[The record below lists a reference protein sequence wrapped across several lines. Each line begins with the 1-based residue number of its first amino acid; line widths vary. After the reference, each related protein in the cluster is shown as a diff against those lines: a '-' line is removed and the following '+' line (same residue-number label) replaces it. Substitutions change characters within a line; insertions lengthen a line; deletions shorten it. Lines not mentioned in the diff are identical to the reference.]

1 MLGIAPANSPARVSR
16 RGASSAVP
24 LSEPFPLNRRGRAR
38 LPVNRDLRHQTVV
51 ALVAIATLA
60 GAVVRIAVNRDL
72 SLDEVRTA
80 DLAHLSFGALITKL
94 AHAGVQP
101 PLHPVLEWLVVRV
114 LGGGEFALRVP
125 SLVAGVALIPVAS
138 WLANELFD
146 RRAAIAAALF
156 AAIAPA
162 LVWYSQEASGYAL
175 VALFATLAVVGA
187 VRVTLRGR
195 PNDWVLH
202 AVAASLA
209 VWAGWSG
216 IFVVAAI
223 ELGFLAVVIHR
234 RRAGEPVGEFMTA
247 WGVDTLALACQ
258 LVALGILFAS
268 QLEHT
273 GGLAGVTDVSASGV
287 SFYTTVS
294 NVSYGLLGFHPGTV
308 TGIVSALWPLGMLAS
323 LVAIGREAGNRAW
336 LLLGC
341 ALAPA
346 VGVFA
351 LGLAVPGAFDVRYAL
366 AAVPLWLVLIAHV
379 ATAWPRSRAGR
390 TLVVGGIL
398 LLLAGALVDQ
408 QLDPRNPRRYAY
420 RQAFAQVE
428 RDAAPGTAV
437 FYEPA
442 ALNPV
447 VSRDGP
453 RLHAVA
459 LSTRLPTRAQANSVF
474 VVTSFEHSPRLTAM
488 RNREIGALRATRHLV
503 RRRSYPGVEV
513 WWFR

>member
-1 MLGIAPANSPARVSR
+1 MLGIAPGKSPARVSR
-16 RGASSAVP
+16 RGANSAVAAG
-24 LSEPFPLNRRGRAR
+24 EPFPLKRRGRRR
-38 LPVNRDLRHQTVV
+38 LPVKRDLRRETVLAIV
-51 ALVAIATLA
+51 TIATVA
-60 GAVVRIAVNRDL
+60 GALVRIAVTRDL

-80 DLAHLSFGALITKL
+80 DLAHLPFGALITKL
-94 AHAGVQP
+94 SHTGTQP
-101 PLHPVLEWLVVRV
+101 PLHPVLEWLAVRV
-114 LGGGEFALRVP
+114 LGDGQFALRVP
-125 SLVAGVALIPVAS
+125 SLIAGIALIPVVAL
-138 WLANELFD
+138 LAEELFD
-146 RRAAIAAALF
+146 RRAAVAASLF
-156 AAIAPA
+156 AAIAPS

-175 VALFATLAVVGA
+175 VALFTTLAVLGA
-187 VRVTLRGR
+187 VRVILRGR
-195 PNDWVLH
+195 PADWVLH

-223 ELGFLAVVIHR
+223 EIGFLAVVIHR
-234 RRAGEPVGEFMTA
+234 RRTGVPVREFIAGWA
-247 WGVDTLALACQ
+247 VDTLALAFQ
-258 LVALGILFAS
+258 LVALGTLFAS
-268 QLEHT
+268 QLQHN
-273 GGLAGVTDVSASGV
+273 GGLAGVTNVSASGV

-294 NVSYGLLGFHPGTV
+294 NVSWGLLGFHPSPV

-366 AAVPLWLVLIAHV
+366 SAVPLLLVLIAHV
-379 ATAWPRSRAGR
+379 ATAWPNSRLGR

-420 RQAFAQVE
+420 PDAFAQVQRE
-428 RDAAPGTAV
+428 ATGGAAV

-442 ALNPV
+442 ALHPV
-447 VSRDGP
+447 VSRYGP
-453 RLHAVA
+453 GLHA
-459 LSTRLPTRAQANSVF
+459 LPLGRRLPSAAHASSVF
-474 VVTSFEHSPRLTAM
+474 IVTSFENSPRLLAL
-488 RNREIGALRATRHLV
+488 RDREIGALRATRHLV
-503 RRRSYPGVEV
+503 SHRRYPGAEV